1 VDLSAEY
8 PDGLPP
14 GVRLQVAVAERA
26 YDVLVPRFSYQ
37 IDVVADVISGIG
49 PAGQYLYV
57 VAIPPPGDA
66 TRAEIGFGDAIVSP
80 SGRWAVKLDDFDLR
94 PGDELDIYL
103 FGADHTLW
111 WSEAS
116 VAGAEP
122 APTPTAPRAQ
132 PVGTVFLPFAKR

>member
-1 VDLSAEY
+1 
-8 PDGLPP
+8 
-14 GVRLQVAVAERA
+14 
-26 YDVLVPRFSYQ
+26 
-37 IDVVADVISGIG
+37 
-49 PAGQYLYV
+49 
-57 VAIPPPGDA
+57 
-66 TRAEIGFGDAIVSP
+66 
-80 SGRWAVKLDDFDLR
+80 VKLDDFDLR

-122 APTPTAPRAQ
+122 APTATAPRAQ